1 MSELK
6 LRPPKEATGRKN
18 HAARSSR
25 ESGVKPPHSKSARD
39 GPRPLQKQRR
49 KMPGFPTETVGTPT
63 NRGKA
68 RRYKGQRR
76 PRRSAA
82 ATKDERCR
90 ASRHKPSGPPQ
101 IGGKPA
107 ATKAKG
113 ARDGRRPLQKQRRKM
128 PGFPTPTNVVGVK
141 RQPSGPPQIG
151 GKPAATKDQR
161 CRASRPRPTSSG

>member
-68 RRYKGQRR
+68 RRYKSQRR
-76 PRRSAA
+76 PRPGRGRYKNNSRS
-82 ATKDERCR
+82 KD
-90 ASRHKPSGPPQ
+90 
-101 IGGKPA
+101 
-107 ATKAKG
+107 
-113 ARDGRRPLQKQRRKM
+113 RPLHEEWQGLAR
-128 PGFPTPTNVVGVK
+128 
-141 RQPSGPPQIG
+141 
-151 GKPAATKDQR
+151 
-161 CRASRPRPTSSG
+161 